1 MATARVEKQA
11 AIQKLAEE
19 LNLPQE
25 HVQSLQSIDQYFEKH
40 RINELFNELM
50 TNILQE
56 RPVDARQYLLDSL
69 KSLQKQDF
77 SKDDALNKNI
87 YKFSEP
93 FLKIEDFEAIFDSYE
108 VLGVQTVPCKY
119 LEHALKMVGI
129 ENAASILQ
137 ERYTEIMAEE
147 TVNKVSFVF
156 VLSEEHKRAGFTF
169 NKQ

>member
-1 MATARVEKQA
+1 MAD
-11 AIQKLAEE
+11 E

-25 HVQSLQSIDQYFEKH
+25 HVQSLQGIDGYFEKH

-56 RPVDARQYLLDSL
+56 RPEDARQYLLVSL

-93 FLKIEDFEAIFDSYE
+93 FLKLEDFEAIFDSYD
-108 VLGVQTVPCKY
+108 VLNVQQVPVKY

-129 ENAASILQ
+129 ENANAILKD
-137 ERYTEIMAEE
+137 RYSEILAEDR
-147 TVNKVSFVF
+147 VNKVSFVF
-156 VLSEEHKRAGFTF
+156 VLSEEHKRSGFTF
-169 NKQ
+169 NK